1 MIVVTKRKQA
11 GKRRGRG
18 RRGGIRNNARSMK
31 NYTYRFVPE
40 SQFLISNPSI
50 PGQVAITGGPKP
62 FGVGSSNP
70 VVYSSPS
77 GISNLYDVGLATT
90 FKFNDLTNYG
100 DFANMYDAYKLGA
113 IKFTLEY
120 MRGSGSSSSSA
131 AGIQPTVYF
140 YWDQD
145 DAVTPTLLSI
155 SGKQGVQIRH
165 FGNNSKTTFMTS
177 KTPMLANVTQDTTGT
192 TVALPVRANWI
203 DCVHPGVPHYALKV
217 YIADLYLPGSS
228 EVTTAFRLTWEYN
241 VHFRSPILCT

>member
-1 MIVVTKRKQA
+1 VTKKKA
-11 GKRRGRG
+11 RRNR

-31 NYTYRFVPE
+31 VYTYRFVPE
-40 SQFLISNPSI
+40 AQFLIGSPSS
-50 PGQVAITGGPKP
+50 PGQVAITGGIAP
-62 FGVGSSNP
+62 FGIGSSSP
-70 VVYSSPS
+70 VVHASPS

-90 FKFNDLTNYG
+90 FKLNDIFNYG

-113 IKFTLEY
+113 IKFNLEY
-120 MRGSGSSSSSA
+120 MRGGGSSSSA
-131 AGIQPTVYF
+131 AGLQPTVYF

-145 DAVTPTLLSI
+145 DAVAPTLLSI

-177 KTPMLANVTQDTTGT
+177 RTPMLANVTQDTTGT
-192 TVALPVRANWI
+192 TVALPVKANWI

-228 EVTTAFRLTWEYN
+228 DVTTAFRLTWEYN